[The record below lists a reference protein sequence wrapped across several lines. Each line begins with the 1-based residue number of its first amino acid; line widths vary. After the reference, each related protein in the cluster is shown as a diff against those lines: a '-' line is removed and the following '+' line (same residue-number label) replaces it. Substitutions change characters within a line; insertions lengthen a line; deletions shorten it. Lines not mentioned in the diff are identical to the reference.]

1 MIQTH
6 QTRISNEERLF
17 YQVSQLL
24 QNRKGRISRG
34 ELEAELNY
42 NSDYINRVVKKHTG
56 RTLSDYS
63 RSFLLK
69 EAADL
74 LKNTDKRVGEICE
87 ELGYTNR
94 SHFNRL
100 FIERFGMTPTEY
112 RELEPDA

>member
-1 MIQTH
+1 MSH
-6 QTRISNEERLF
+6 M
-17 YQVSQLL
+17 L

-34 ELEAELNY
+34 ELEAKLNY
-42 NSDYINRVVKKHTG
+42 ISDHINRAVKKHTG

-69 EAADL
+69 ETAEL
-74 LKNTDKRVGEICE
+74 LKNTDNRVGEICE

-112 RELEPDA
+112 RELEPGE